1 MFKNGFSKKI
11 AMFSLAFLLL
21 AGGIVGFVVIP
32 GTVDI
37 SNMQTDIEARKNDL
51 ELKYIRGD
59 DMNKMMR
66 NLDKASSE
74 LDLLKSVYITKGKE
88 LEFITAIEKIAADNS
103 ISQKINLGASEPF
116 SGNSY
121 SKTSVQIN
129 PSGNYENI
137 IKYIKAL
144 ESLDYYLNISN
155 ISLSKSNQ
163 SPARSQLE
171 TSNNIDIT
179 LSITAAAYIR
189 DTNDESQG

>member
-11 AMFSLAFLLL
+11 AMLSLAFLLI
-21 AGGIVGFVVIP
+21 AGGILGFVIIP

-51 ELKYIRGD
+51 EMKYIRGD

-66 NLDKASSE
+66 NLDKVSSE
-74 LDLLKSVYITKGKE
+74 LDLLKSVYIKKGSE

-116 SGNSY
+116 SGNGY

-129 PSGNYENI
+129 SSGNYENI
-137 IKYIKAL
+137 IKYIKSL

-163 SPARSQLE
+163 NSTRNQLE
-171 TSNNIDIT
+171 ISNNINIT
-179 LSITAAAYIR
+179 LSITAEAFIR
-189 DTNDESQG
+189 ETNDES